1 MHPVLLKLPGLD
13 FPIRTFGAL
22 VAAGIL
28 VAIWI
33 WGKALAKYGDD
44 PKQDPERASQA
55 ALWVVVGVLAG
66 ARLFYVAVETM
77 RYLRAGLSEEQVAWL
92 DADPKERALVGA
104 KLTPELIEGARKVSV
119 GHDFLGDPLKVVMI
133 WQGGLVMYGGLIGGI
148 LLGLHAARK
157 SGLNP
162 WNALDTGLASGFIGL
177 LFGRIGCL
185 MVGDDYGRVVP
196 ESFAASARPLVLPN
210 GGEIGFLTIRVPQLD
225 WLLANSESL
234 FEHDLAG
241 KVLWATQPWMSLNAL
256 LCAAAGFLW
265 LRGRKHYGVPAA
277 LMLMQYAVSRFT
289 IEVFRGDEVRGL
301 WFGGSVSTS
310 QLVSIVIFVLGAWLL
325 VRRRATPTL
334 TPR

>member
-1 MHPVLLKLPGLD
+1 MHPVLVNVPGLD

-28 VAIWI
+28 VAIWV
-33 WGKALAKYGDD
+33 WGKALARYGDD
-44 PKQDPERASQA
+44 RKLDPERASQA

-77 RYLRAGLSEEQVAWL
+77 RYLRAGLSEEQVAYL
-92 DADPKERALVGA
+92 EAGAKERAAAGA
-104 KLTPELIEGARKVSV
+104 TLAPEALEAARKVSV
-119 GHDFLGDPLKVVMI
+119 GHDFLADPLKIVMI

-148 LLGLHAARK
+148 LLGLRAAK
-157 SGLNP
+157 KNGLDP
-162 WNALDTGLASGFIGL
+162 WNALDTGLAAGFVGL

-196 ESFAASARPLVLPN
+196 AGFEASARPLALPN
-210 GGEIGFLTIRVPQLD
+210 GGEIGFLTIRVPKLD

-234 FEHDLAG
+234 FEHHLAE

-256 LCAAAGFLW
+256 LCALAGFLW
-265 LRGRKHYGVPAA
+265 LRKRTHYGVPAA

-301 WFGGSVSTS
+301 WFGGQVSTS
-310 QLVSIVIFVLGAWLL
+310 QLVSVVILLLGAWLL
-325 VRRRATPTL
+325 VRRRATPAVV
-334 TPR
+334 PR